1 MINIYN
7 ELGIYQQCQQNISL
21 YSNNERKTC
30 LQLRTIIIIKYE
42 YSDNIINL

>member
-1 MINIYN
+1 MINVYN
-7 ELGIYQQCQQNISL
+7 ELGIYQQRQQNISL

-30 LQLRTIIIIKYE
+30 LQLRTIIIKYE